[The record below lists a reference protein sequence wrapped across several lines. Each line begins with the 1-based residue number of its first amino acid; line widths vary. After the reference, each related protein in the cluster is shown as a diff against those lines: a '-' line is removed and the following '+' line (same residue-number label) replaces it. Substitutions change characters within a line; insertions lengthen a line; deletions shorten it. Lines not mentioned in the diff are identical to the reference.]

1 MRNNSFEPVDVAIVS
16 GALLTLFGA
25 ALFWVATQ
33 GSFQMTSP
41 MQPNR
46 DISKTTL
53 EEEMG
58 KNIMTASVV
67 EDKHSKE
74 IARAARKL
82 NAETLEA
89 EQVDKTGHDTVQQ
102 IFNEHKQQEQR
113 KADRIEFVKGQ
124 SIVNATLRGKR
135 AQQLPEDQWSEL
147 NQHAIASAANE
158 GNRIEQAFRINA
170 PNTLNAALENEA
182 NVHTLAWQ
190 RSQEEAGAAIVE
202 TSLVESEHDRALAS
216 IQEQFGSLVSR
227 AAASDML

>member
-1 MRNNSFEPVDVAIVS
+1 
-16 GALLTLFGA
+16 
-25 ALFWVATQ
+25 
-33 GSFQMTSP
+33 
-41 MQPNR
+41 
-46 DISKTTL
+46 
-53 EEEMG
+53 
-58 KNIMTASVV
+58 MTASVV

-102 IFNEHKQQEQR
+102 LFNEHKQQEQR
-113 KADRIEFVKGQ
+113 KAARIEFVKGQ

-135 AQQLPEDQWSEL
+135 AQQLPEDQWIEL
-147 NQHAIASAANE
+147 NQHAIASAVNE
-158 GNRIEQAFRINA
+158 SDRIEQAFRINA

-182 NVHTLAWQ
+182 NVHTVAWQ
-190 RSQEEAGAAIVE
+190 RSQEEAGAAIVQ